1 MSLDTEVL
9 KVLCVCVCVCDRFK
23 IEQFDTGISYPDDPR
38 KEPRDKELELMKN
51 IYQYGQTAP
60 DLPVQVSRTS
70 VHFGSMPCYAM
81 HKHDLWLAVC
91 LCHAMLC
98 INIACDWLCVCAT
111 LCYA

>member
-51 IYQYGQTAP
+51 IYQYRLHRIYQSRS
-60 DLPVQVSRTS
+60 VEQVFTL
-70 VHFGSMPCYAM
+70 G
-81 HKHDLWLAVC
+81 

-98 INIACDWLCVCAT
+98 INMTCDWLCVCAT
-111 LCYA
+111 PCYA

>member
-1 MSLDTEVL
+1 MSSGTLNPTILYTLYMGFFDYPVYESRHRSIESV
-9 KVLCVCVCVCDRFK
+9 VCVCVCDRFK

-70 VHFGSMPCYAM
+70 VHFGSMPRYAI
-81 HKHDLWLAVC
+81 HKHDL
-91 LCHAMLC
+91 
-98 INIACDWLCVCAT
+98 
-111 LCYA
+111 